1 MLEYS
6 EKEKIEQYI
15 DKIISGLWRDAK
27 KNIDA
32 GMSNR
37 EVIEK
42 VINAAVNKFTPESKM
57 VLSSVYNM
65 LMEGTLTSPLFAD
78 AKNKAAFYEMDILKD
93 INSKFDFD
101 IPSKIDYEE
110 SKAKVNQWVAAG
122 AIITT
127 GGIVSISL
135 SSWLPIGIAVV
146 IAGIMAI
153 LINKNEQKNNQDVS
167 ELIREYYDNIKK
179 SLLAWI
185 EAIEEYYD
193 SKVKALYERL
203 GE

>member
-78 AKNKAAFYEMDILKD
+78 AKNKSAFYEMDILKD
-93 INSKFDFD
+93 INSKFDFN
-101 IPSKIDYEE
+101 IPNKIDYEE

-122 AIITT
+122 AIVTT
-127 GGIVSISL
+127 GGIISISL
-135 SSWLPIGIAVV
+135 SNWLPVGIAVV
-146 IAGIMAI
+146 IAGIMAL
-153 LINKNEQKNNQDVS
+153 LINKNEQRNHQDISKLV
-167 ELIREYYDNIKK
+167 REYYDSIKQ
-179 SLLAWI
+179 SLLSWI
-185 EAIEEYYD
+185 ESIEKYYD
-193 SKVKALYERL
+193 SKVETLYERL